1 VTRAAFGRKPR
12 QHFATFSGNKI
23 ALSGGLNHRGCTVS
37 LALPTI
43 FTLLAAMLF
52 LTLERVRPGREL
64 PNAPEWYGR
73 ALLIN
78 LCQVGI
84 TLATNKLWVGAFS
97 GASVVHLASLRMPV
111 LEGFIG
117 WFVGTFFFY
126 WWHRIRHMHGFW
138 QVFHQVHHSP
148 ARIEAITS
156 FYKHPV
162 EILVDSALAAAIL
175 YLLLGASLE
184 GALWFNFFAA
194 TGEFFYHSNFK
205 SPPWL
210 KYVIQTPELHSVH
223 HQLDVHK
230 YNFADLPIWDRM
242 FGTYRD
248 TDAFAPECGFP
259 RHNERKLGRM
269 LLFRDVYGD

>member
-1 VTRAAFGRKPR
+1 
-12 QHFATFSGNKI
+12 
-23 ALSGGLNHRGCTVS
+23 
-37 LALPTI
+37 
-43 FTLLAAMLF
+43 
-52 LTLERVRPGREL
+52 
-64 PNAPEWYGR
+64 
-73 ALLIN
+73 
-78 LCQVGI
+78 
-84 TLATNKLWVGAFS
+84 
-97 GASVVHLASLRMPV
+97 MPL

-126 WWHRIRHMHGFW
+126 WWHRVRHMNGWW
-138 QVFHQVHHSP
+138 QLFHQVHHSP

-162 EILVDSALAAAIL
+162 EILVDSALAAAVM
-175 YLLLGASLE
+175 YPLLGCSLE

-210 KYVIQTPELHSVH
+210 KYIIQTPELHSVH
-223 HQLDVHK
+223 HELDVHR

-248 TDAFAPECGFP
+248 TDSFAPACGFP
-259 RHNERKLGRM
+259 EPQRAPSRPHADLPRRLPSRPQQGGRTTARHRALPHWYRCLNACRIASG
-269 LLFRDVYGD
+269 

>member
-1 VTRAAFGRKPR
+1 L
-12 QHFATFSGNKI
+12 ATFSGNKI
-23 ALSGGLNHRGCTVS
+23 ALLARCNTGENANVT
-37 LALPTI
+37 LALPTLC
-43 FTLLAAMLF
+43 TLLAAALF
-52 LTLERVRPGREL
+52 LTLERLRPGREL
-64 PNAPEWYGR
+64 PNAPGWYGR

-78 LCQVGI
+78 LGQVGI
-84 TLATNKLWVGAFS
+84 TLATNKLWIGVFS
-97 GASVVHLASLRMPV
+97 GASFVHLASFRMPI

-126 WWHRIRHMHGFW
+126 WWHRIRHMSGFW

-148 ARIEAITS
+148 ARIEAMTS

-162 EILVDSALAAAIL
+162 EIMADSALAAAIL

-194 TGEFFYHSNFK
+194 TGEFFYHSNFR
-205 SPPWL
+205 SPRWL
-210 KYVIQTPELHSVH
+210 KYIIQTPELHSVH

-248 TDAFAPECGFP
+248 TDTFAAACGFP

-269 LLFRDVYGD
+269 LLFKDVYSD